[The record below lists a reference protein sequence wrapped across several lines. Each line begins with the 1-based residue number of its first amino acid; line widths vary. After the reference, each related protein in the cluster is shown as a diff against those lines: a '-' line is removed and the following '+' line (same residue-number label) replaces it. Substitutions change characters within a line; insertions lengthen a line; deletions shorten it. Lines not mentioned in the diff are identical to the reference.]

1 MMNALFVLILG
12 VCLTLLL
19 RWGFKTLP
27 QEQWQ
32 IMATVPRRKEGLGLW
47 VGANLTY
54 YGLITAS
61 SGILA
66 MITFLVLMASVNVP
80 VRASLPMLGIVLALC
95 LPATRV
101 VARLVEGK
109 QHTSSIAAGVFV
121 GLLLAPMV
129 VAVIDACGGDRT
141 AASMSPTLAAMTV
154 AYVLGEG
161 LGRLAC
167 ISFGCCYGKP
177 ITEVG
182 PVARRVFERFHFAFY
197 GETKKIAYAS
207 GLEGI
212 KVVPIQ
218 AITAALYLAIGLA
231 GMFLF
236 LESFYRITYALTI
249 LGSQTW
255 RVYSENLRADERGG
269 GRLLTT
275 YQKMALGGIG
285 YAVGVLT
292 LLPPTVDLTPD
303 IALGIAA
310 LWDPVVIVFLQAIW
324 AVMFVVT
331 GWSMVTG
338 SVLTFHVHRDRI

>member
-1 MMNALFVLILG
+1 MMNALFVLMLG

-66 MITFLVLMASVNVP
+66 MSTFLLLMASVNVP
-80 VRASLPMLGIVLALC
+80 VCASLPMLGIVLALC

-121 GLLLAPMV
+121 GLLLAPLV

-167 ISFGCCYGKP
+167 ISFGCCY
-177 ITEVG
+177 
-182 PVARRVFERFHFAFY
+182 
-197 GETKKIAYAS
+197 
-207 GLEGI
+207 
-212 KVVPIQ
+212 
-218 AITAALYLAIGLA
+218 
-231 GMFLF
+231 
-236 LESFYRITYALTI
+236 
-249 LGSQTW
+249 
-255 RVYSENLRADERGG
+255 
-269 GRLLTT
+269 
-275 YQKMALGGIG
+275 
-285 YAVGVLT
+285 
-292 LLPPTVDLTPD
+292 
-303 IALGIAA
+303 
-310 LWDPVVIVFLQAIW
+310 
-324 AVMFVVT
+324 
-331 GWSMVTG
+331 
-338 SVLTFHVHRDRI
+338 